1 MSNFVFVIDT
11 KKQPLNPVHPGQA
24 RLLLKQRKASV
35 FRRYPFTIILKEEV
49 TKNHPNI
56 ILKLDPGSRPTGIAL
71 IQEDWVIWR
80 V

>member
-35 FRRYPFTIILKEEV
+35 FRRYPFTIILKDV
-49 TKNHPNI
+49 HPKYLTHIHRN
-56 ILKLDPGSRPTGIAL
+56 DGYHYAF
-71 IQEDWVIWR
+71 
-80 V
+80 